1 MTAKKV
7 IVLGALSAVAE
18 QTARLYAA
26 EGAALMLAGRDRA
39 RLEAG
44 AADLKARGAARA
56 EVAALDL
63 AAEAGEA
70 AFQALV
76 EALGGVD
83 HVILAYG
90 VLGGAEVETDLAAA
104 RALLEV
110 DFTSAAIWALAAANQ
125 LERQKGGALVAIGSV
140 AGDRGRAFNYVFGA
154 A

>member
-39 RLEAG
+39 RLEAV
-44 AADLKARGAARA
+44 AADLKVRGAARA

-70 AFQALV
+70 SF
-76 EALGGVD
+76 
-83 HVILAYG
+83 
-90 VLGGAEVETDLAAA
+90 
-104 RALLEV
+104 
-110 DFTSAAIWALAAANQ
+110 
-125 LERQKGGALVAIGSV
+125 
-140 AGDRGRAFNYVFGA
+140 
-154 A
+154 